1 MSHLD
6 QAAAPATV
14 DKTPEQ
20 REAERQQK
28 LRTEKLAGWAEQ
40 VAKLAKAD
48 PSQCQTSVYRNGD
61 WHGRSCSKTAK
72 YHREE
77 SLQTYPVDAEAP
89 IVTRHYCA
97 THDPILKKE
106 REDKKR
112 ESEKAQ
118 YDLRRKRENEQAVY
132 ADAQRKRLLLL
143 SKLADGL
150 STESIERI
158 ATAMPHI
165 LAEAVNELDGKVEYV
180 DGNQI
185 VRLPS

>member
-1 MSHLD
+1 MKLS
-6 QAAAPATV
+6 ASRNS
-14 DKTPEQ
+14 EQ
-20 REAERQQK
+20 RSW
-28 LRTEKLAGWAEQ
+28 LAGQ
-40 VAKLAKAD
+40 SKLAKAD
-48 PSQCQTSVYRNGD
+48 PSQCQTLVYRSGG
-61 WHGRSCSKTAK
+61 WRGHSCSKTAK

-77 SLQTYPVDAEAP
+77 RLRTYPVDAEAP
-89 IVTRHYCA
+89 IITRHYCA
-97 THDPILKKE
+97 AHDPILKKE

-132 ADAQRKRLLLL
+132 AEAQRERLLLL

-180 DGNQI
+180 M
-185 VRLPS
+185 VTK

>member
-6 QAAAPATV
+6 QAAALATV

-40 VAKLAKAD
+40 AAKLAKAD
-48 PSQCQTSVYRNGD
+48 PSKCQKLVYSSWRG
-61 WHGRSCSKTAK
+61 HSCSKTAK

-97 THDPILKKE
+97 AHDPILKKE

-112 ESEKAQ
+112 EASKVQ
-118 YDLRRKRENEQAVY
+118 YDLRRERENEQAVY
-132 ADAQRKRLLLL
+132 DEVQRKRLLLL
-143 SKLADGL
+143 SKPEGVEEGR
-150 STESIERI
+150 ES
-158 ATAMPHI
+158 
-165 LAEAVNELDGKVEYV
+165 
-180 DGNQI
+180 
-185 VRLPS
+185 RLPS

>member
-6 QAAAPATV
+6 QAAALATV

-28 LRTEKLAGWAEQ
+28 LRTEKLAKLAAKLAGWAEQ
-40 VAKLAKAD
+40 AAKLAKAD
-48 PSQCQTSVYRNGD
+48 PSKCQTLVYRRGNWCG
-61 WHGRSCSKTAK
+61 HSCSKTAK

-77 SLQTYPVDAEAP
+77 SLETYP
-89 IVTRHYCA
+89 VTRHYCA
-97 THDPILKKE
+97 AHDPILKKE

-132 ADAQRKRLLLL
+132 DEVQRKRLLLL
-143 SKLADGL
+143 SKLAYGL

-158 ATAMPHI
+158 ATAMPYI
-165 LAEAVNELDGKVEYV
+165 LAEAVNKV
-180 DGNQI
+180 
-185 VRLPS
+185 R

>member
-6 QAAAPATV
+6 QAAALATV

-28 LRTEKLAGWAEQ
+28 LRI
-40 VAKLAKAD
+40 D
-48 PSQCQTSVYRNGD
+48 R
-61 WHGRSCSKTAK
+61 
-72 YHREE
+72 
-77 SLQTYPVDAEAP
+77 
-89 IVTRHYCA
+89 IVRG
-97 THDPILKKE
+97 
-106 REDKKR
+106 
-112 ESEKAQ
+112 
-118 YDLRRKRENEQAVY
+118 AVY
-132 ADAQRKRLLLL
+132 VDAQRKRLLLL

-180 DGNQI
+180 M
-185 VRLPS
+185 VTK